1 MNPID
6 AAAVAYMNR
15 SDEADKLIRLHDALA
30 RLGVSAGLRDNNT
43 ALMVNP
49 PSGRGMPVWVFVGY
63 GGQYYSWNSA
73 GKRHPVSDVEG
84 AAKVIAAY
92 VCR

>member
-1 MNPID
+1 MNPIEV
-6 AAAVAYMNR
+6 AAVAYMNR
-15 SDEADKLIRLHDALA
+15 TDEADKLIRLRDALT
-30 RLGVSAGLRDNNT
+30 RLNIAAALRENNT
-43 ALMVNP
+43 ALMVTP
-49 PSGRGMPVWVFVGY
+49 PGGRGMSVWVFVGY

-73 GKRHPVSDVEG
+73 AKRHPVSDLEG

>member
-1 MNPID
+1 MNPIEV
-6 AAAVAYMNR
+6 AAVAYMNR
-15 SDEADKLIRLHDALA
+15 SDEADKLIRLRDALT
-30 RLGVSAGLRDNNT
+30 RLSINAEL
-43 ALMVNP
+43 VNP

-73 GKRHPVSDVEG
+73 GRRHPVSDLEG